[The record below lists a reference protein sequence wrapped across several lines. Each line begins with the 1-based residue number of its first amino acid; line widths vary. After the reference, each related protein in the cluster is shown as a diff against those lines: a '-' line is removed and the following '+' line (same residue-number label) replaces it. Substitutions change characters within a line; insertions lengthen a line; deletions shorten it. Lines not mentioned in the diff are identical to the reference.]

1 MNFERLKAF
10 RPEAYELLGKAQGA
24 TMDMMDAVLVT
35 RSPYSF
41 AELSISPVFRRKW
54 LSLYEALEDV
64 GPQRR
69 RLMKL
74 VIQQMTKQQ
83 RLILAGD
90 HTSWT
95 RLYAEKLKDRTYE
108 HGAKVIS
115 GKPITLGQGYR
126 KDGKLGS
133 ATTPWENNEL

>member
-54 LSLYEALEDV
+54 LSLYEALEDMR
-64 GPQRR
+64 PQRR

-74 VIQQMTKQQ
+74 VIQQMPKQQ

-95 RLYAEKLKDRTYE
+95 RLYAEKLKDRTY
-108 HGAKVIS
+108 K
-115 GKPITLGQGYR
+115 R
-126 KDGKLGS
+126 
-133 ATTPWENNEL
+133 